1 MVDFETYSNNSA
13 MVSLHVRDDGP
24 ARRWRSWE
32 IAGRGNERGA
42 HGHEGAGCADDA
54 ERRGQPRRIGGKP
67 DERRPGEIAEV
78 AGGGHSGDG
87 GAGVGASA
95 SGRAEEYRDEIRHA
109 EANQTEAEHSDAGLS
124 HDEADRSEAS
134 RDAEQARAAQPT
146 REGIARE
153 SSEGHGERESREPHG
168 RNSRRGAER
177 VAKIHGTPVAYRAL
191 DEQSAESEETETEE
205 GRGRHHEPGLRQ
217 AG

>member
-1 MVDFETYSNNSA
+1 
-13 MVSLHVRDDGP
+13 DD
-24 ARRWRSWE
+24 E
-32 IAGRGNERGA
+32 
-42 HGHEGAGCADDA
+42 
-54 ERRGQPRRIGGKP
+54 
-67 DERRPGEIAEV
+67 
-78 AGGGHSGDG
+78 GDG
-87 GAGVGASA
+87 
-95 SGRAEEYRDEIRHA
+95 
-109 EANQTEAEHSDAGLS
+109 
-124 HDEADRSEAS
+124 EADRSEAS

-217 AG
+217 AGRPRRAYHMRGTNTHAG

>member
-1 MVDFETYSNNSA
+1 
-13 MVSLHVRDDGP
+13 MVSLHVRGDGP

-87 GAGVGASA
+87 GAGVGARA
-95 SGRAEEYRDEIRHA
+95 AGRAGEDPGEVRPSQANQTAD
-109 EANQTEAEHSDAGLS
+109 EANQTEAEPSDAGLS
-124 HDEADRSEAS
+124 HDEGDGEADRSEAS

-177 VAKIHGTPVAYRAL
+177 VAKIHGTPVAY
-191 DEQSAESEETETEE
+191 
-205 GRGRHHEPGLRQ
+205 
-217 AG
+217 